1 MNDVTKQV
9 TVNKKEKNN
18 NINNT
23 PLLRLHFGYLLAVF
37 LLAILI
43 VMTVALQF
51 FQGKWQQGLTTQ
63 QLYQL
68 EAKQNYND
76 AFRQMTDAIDKTLSA
91 KDGEQLLSSH
101 QTSLTAT
108 KSLPLLS
115 TAERAVFQVQ
125 LAEIQRLSKLARRIQ
140 LHSQRNDA
148 LKQAVL
154 RQLQLVNQGIESA
167 DTRLIKANQF
177 NLLTPLIQQSLVAV
191 EGLSLNSSKASFEI
205 IKVMLANATKQ
216 IELLDVS
223 IQESHP
229 ELFKQFTRLNELL
242 YTEQSA
248 LAKWQGYLRLASQYK
263 EQLAAIKE
271 KAQQVSQQLP
281 VSTNNNQATPIELW
295 LTSYGIEINAEQLS
309 RLLTVLI
316 FVQLFSLLLLL
327 YLYYQ
332 KVQASLKKLV
342 ACVERKA
349 HGKDT
354 EQQAHFCLEVEQLTG
369 VVTRFNQQAHLQ
381 EELDASVAKLN
392 EQAKE
397 LIRLSD
403 ENTYLQQ
410 QVSSGDQEQQARI
423 QALLSEYK
431 GLFTQL
437 RQAIT
442 TMIITAADEQ
452 KKSSQT
458 LNQVASKQQLRY
470 IDATLSQ
477 WQYSTSL
484 RSAGHSLALTDVN
497 LVSLIHASLFN
508 LSQEYLWQ
516 DNQASVSISD
526 KIIPAIKVDDVLLA
540 NFLRAYIQLLLL
552 EQSNAKLK
560 LEVKLK
566 DKRRGQQIIQLLA
579 KVVTKQ
585 KQVALPQCWQD
596 LQAGDQDSTGLL
608 TSFNVLLQQLHG
620 EVPLL
625 SLLDNGYQLTIELP
639 LATASE
645 QALSEELVVASNKT
659 CEDNFS
665 QLLARTDITR
675 FIPQAW
681 QNKIYHSGPHS
692 VLLGVTEPAI
702 HHKLLAYLTW
712 LGLHAELAVNE
723 SRMRQLWRTGRYSL
737 LLTEFDIDA
746 NSYYCLD
753 ATTPNNALL
762 RGVFVVSKQCLQA
775 AKNTKHWRTGQFTID
790 GDLAELSELLSP
802 WLICQEQKQADKT
815 LTAVDSATMAE
826 HAANT
831 ATVSL
836 SPASE
841 SLTDAL
847 DFERYIKHQANVEL
861 ALFMLDDYL
870 DNIEL
875 NVGKLAKAMAKQQW
889 TKAQNAV
896 ECIHNDARI
905 LAANQL
911 KQLSIH
917 WLTLLASGDGRENKA
932 LIKKLLSK
940 TKAETVKLKKFAAAL

>member
-18 NINNT
+18 NISNT

-101 QTSLTAT
+101 QTSLTVT
-108 KSLPLLS
+108 KSLPSLA
-115 TAERAVFQVQ
+115 TAERAVFQAQ

-140 LHSQRNDA
+140 LHSQRNDDV
-148 LKQAVL
+148 KQAVL
-154 RQLQLVNQGIESA
+154 QQLQLVNQGIESA
-167 DTRLIKANQF
+167 DNSLLTANQF
-177 NLLTPLIQQSLVAV
+177 NLLTPLLQQSLVAV
-191 EGLSLNSSKASFEI
+191 EGLSLNSSKASFET

-263 EQLAAIKE
+263 AQLTAIKE

-281 VSTNNNQATPIELW
+281 VSTTNNQATPIEQL
-295 LTSYGIEINAEQLS
+295 LTSYGIEINAEQLA

-369 VVTRFNQQAHLQ
+369 VITRFNQQAPIK
-381 EELDASVAKLN
+381 EALDASVAKLN
-392 EQAKE
+392 EQAQE
-397 LIRLSD
+397 LTRLSD

-410 QVSSGDQEQQARI
+410 QVTSGKQEQQARI

-431 GLFTQL
+431 ALFTQL

-442 TMIITAADEQ
+442 TMIIAADEQ
-452 KKSSQT
+452 KEPCNTPSQM
-458 LNQVASKQQLRY
+458 ASKQQLRY
-470 IDATLSQ
+470 IDATLNQ
-477 WQYSTSL
+477 WQYSASL

-508 LSQEYLWQ
+508 LSPEYIWQ
-516 DNQASVSISD
+516 DNQASVSISE
-526 KIIPAIKVDDVLLA
+526 KIIPAIKADDVLLA

-552 EQSNAKLK
+552 EQSNTKLK

-585 KQVALPQCWQD
+585 KQVTLPQCLQD
-596 LQAGDQDSTGLL
+596 LQTGDQDSTGLL

-645 QALSEELVVASNKT
+645 QTLSEELVVASNKT

-665 QLLARTDITR
+665 QLLARTDISR

-723 SRMRQLWRTGRYSL
+723 SRMRQLWRTGRYTL

-762 RGVFVVSKQCLQA
+762 RGVFVVNQQCLQA
-775 AKNTKHWRTGQFTID
+775 AKNTKHWRTRQFTID

-826 HAANT
+826 YAANT
-831 ATVSL
+831 ATVNL

-841 SLTDAL
+841 SSNDAL
-847 DFERYIKHQANVEL
+847 DFECYIRHQANVEL

-870 DNIEL
+870 GNIEL

-940 TKAETVKLKKFAAAL
+940 TKAETVKLKKFVAAL